1 MKDEREKER
10 RKGERERET
19 EREKERVIAV
29 MHIYLKRHIYQHTP
43 RTQRERLR

>member
-10 RKGERERET
+10 RKGERERE
-19 EREKERVIAV
+19 KERVIVV